1 MLGQYTNRVETN
13 LIIQNQW
20 DLPDH
25 SVINFNPQ
33 EDFHNYAIEWTPEQI
48 SFFVDDIL
56 IRLVD
61 NFYVD
66 SMYHHQKLMMN
77 IWQPTAVNWAGSFD
91 ENILPVYA
99 FYDWVKYYA
108 YVPGSGNAGT
118 DNDFIQLWQDDFDYY
133 DTDRWDKAAHSF
145 SGNNASFTWANVVFE
160 SGYMILCLTT
170 PGDTGYNGDPLEISN
185 DLLPSSITIGSP
197 YPNPFNGSVSVPINI
212 IKPSVVHFTI
222 YDVGGSLVFS
232 SNRKYNN
239 GIENVFFWDGKNSN
253 GNIVSSGNYYIS
265 ATNNTFNETKRIL
278 FIK

>member
-1 MLGQYTNRVETN
+1 
-13 LIIQNQW
+13 
-20 DLPDH
+20 
-25 SVINFNPQ
+25 
-33 EDFHNYAIEWTPEQI
+33 
-48 SFFVDDIL
+48 
-56 IRLVD
+56 
-61 NFYVD
+61 
-66 SMYHHQKLMMN
+66 
-77 IWQPTAVNWAGSFD
+77 
-91 ENILPVYA
+91 
-99 FYDWVKYYA
+99 
-108 YVPGSGNAGT
+108 
-118 DNDFIQLWQDDFDYY
+118 
-133 DTDRWDKAAHSF
+133 
-145 SGNNASFTWANVVFE
+145 
-160 SGYMILCLTT
+160 MILCLTT

-212 IKPSVVHFTI
+212 IKPSAVHFTI